1 MPVGFFKFEYIS
13 HCQLQIRVV
22 NPFLSHFLPSFFHG
36 RSALLKSSGRTRRQ
50 RAGGLRR
57 VSRSGCWRGWPWWPG
72 SWWAHSSPR
81 NACEGRSTTTFPTLF
96 PDLPPSFPSTYTIR
110 KLKWRSCLS
119 RQNCWWCLLLF
130 FFPSHILWWTKNPHM
145 FNFWEKE
152 REESPVFICSPSSTL
167 MKTLWLYRDR
177 HVILSSTEP
186 IVPFNPFSTGSC
198 IIFLSSCL
206 YVLVLTNFDF
216 SFSLSREAETD
227 SSLHS

>member
-130 FFPSHILWWTKNPHM
+130 FFFPHTSYGGLRTLTCLTFEKKKEKNHLYSSVHLLPPWWKLCGYTGTDMLFFHPLNQL
-145 FNFWEKE
+145 F
-152 REESPVFICSPSSTL
+152 L
-167 MKTLWLYRDR
+167 L
-177 HVILSSTEP
+177 ILSP
-186 IVPFNPFSTGSC
+186 LVP
-198 IIFLSSCL
+198 
-206 YVLVLTNFDF
+206 V
-216 SFSLSREAETD
+216 
-227 SSLHS
+227 

>member
-1 MPVGFFKFEYIS
+1 MALQQCACLRPRDLYRRESTWLSEPFCSLKGEFQGMPVGFFKFEYIS

-130 FFPSHILWWTKNPHM
+130 FFSLTH
-145 FNFWEKE
+145 
-152 REESPVFICSPSSTL
+152 L
-167 MKTLWLYRDR
+167 MVD
-177 HVILSSTEP
+177 
-186 IVPFNPFSTGSC
+186 
-198 IIFLSSCL
+198 
-206 YVLVLTNFDF
+206 
-216 SFSLSREAETD
+216 
-227 SSLHS
+227 